1 MPAPRRVKT
10 ALDRPRLVGVITTQ
24 KELSWAR
31 RMTSPPDFFELR
43 LDWLTEVKAL
53 EEKARALPA
62 PLIVTARHPDEGGK
76 GNLSGSERCNLLLRF
91 LPVAGLVDIELRS
104 VRTCRKVLERARC
117 DGVGTII
124 SFHELDATP
133 TLTSLRAKAAR
144 AAAFQPAVFKV
155 ATRTDTAA
163 KLGRLVGLI
172 SLTPDTLPISAMG
185 IGRLGA
191 VSRFL
196 LRQCGSVLIYT
207 SLGQPRIEGQLSLKQ
222 FRSAL
227 GRIAD
232 R

>member
-10 ALDRPRLVGVITTQ
+10 ALDRPNLVGVITTEE
-24 KELSWAR
+24 ELRSAR

-43 LDWLTEVKAL
+43 LDWLAKVKAL
-53 EEKARALPA
+53 EKKARALPA
-62 PLIVTARHPDEGGK
+62 PLIITARHPGEGGREK
-76 GNLSGSERCNLLLRF
+76 LTDSERCNLLLRF
-91 LPVAGLVDIELRS
+91 LPLARLVDIELRS
-104 VRTCRKVLERARC
+104 VRTCRKVLERARRN
-117 DGVGTII
+117 GVGTII

-133 TLTSLRAKAAR
+133 TLTSLRAKATR
-144 AAAFQPAVFKV
+144 AAALRPAAFKV
-155 ATRTDTAA
+155 ATRTDTAVQ
-163 KLGRLVGLI
+163 LGRLVGLI
-172 SLTPDTLPISAMG
+172 SPGSLPMSAMG

-207 SLGQPRIEGQLSLKQ
+207 SLGQPQIEGQLSLKQ